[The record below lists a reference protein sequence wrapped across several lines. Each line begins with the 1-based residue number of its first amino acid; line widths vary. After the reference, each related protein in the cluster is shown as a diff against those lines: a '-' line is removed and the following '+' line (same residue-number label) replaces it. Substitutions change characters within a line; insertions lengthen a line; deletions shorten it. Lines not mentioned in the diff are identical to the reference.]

1 MEDQAYTP
9 SSSMDPYK
17 FLNIVQNP
25 DGSLTRQTPF
35 PSVSATEDHQ
45 SSTDPNPSQL
55 ALFKDVP
62 LNPNNKTFIRIYK
75 PPTPPPN
82 TTSKLPLLIH
92 FHGGGFILLSAT
104 SRPFHDACSVK
115 AAMIPSVV
123 ISVEYRLAP
132 EHRLPAAYDDAMETI
147 MWVRNQAMDT
157 NGSDPWLKEYVDF
170 SKCFLIG
177 GSAGGN
183 IVYHAGL
190 RSLDVHISPV
200 KIIGLI
206 MNEPYFSGVERTE
219 SEKRHINDKILPLPA
234 NDLMWSL
241 ALPEGA
247 DRDHEYCN
255 PMTPDGPRNKEKIGR
270 LPRCLVT
277 GHGGDP
283 LVDKQRKLVKMLEE
297 HGVEVV
303 AEFAEGGCHGIE
315 IFNQSKAKALFEI
328 IKDFVN
334 TSCQC
339 VSGATAKSTL

>member
-1 MEDQAYTP
+1 
-9 SSSMDPYK
+9 MDPYK
-17 FLNIVQNP
+17 FLKIVQNP
-25 DGSLTRQTPF
+25 DGSLTRQTQF
-35 PSVSATEDHQ
+35 PSVPATSDED
-45 SSTDPNPSQL
+45 P
-55 ALFKDVP
+55 LFKDIP
-62 LNPNNKTFIRIYK
+62 LNPNNKTFIRLHR

-82 TTSKLPLLIH
+82 TTTNKLPLLIH

-115 AAMIPSVV
+115 AAKLPAVV

-132 EHRLPAAYDDAMETI
+132 EHRLPAAYDDAIETI
-147 MWVRNQAMDT
+147 MWVRDKALDT
-157 NGSDPWLKEYVDF
+157 NNGACDPWLKEYVDF

-177 GSAGGN
+177 ESAGGN
-183 IVYHAGL
+183 MVYHAGL
-190 RSLDVHISPV
+190 RSLDIDISPV

-206 MNEPYFSGVERTE
+206 MNQPYFSGVERTE
-219 SEKRHINDKILPLPA
+219 SEKRSVNDRIVPLPA

-255 PMTPDGPRNKEKIGR
+255 PLASDHHGPHSKEKIGR

-283 LVDKQRKLVKMLEE
+283 LFDKQRELVQMLEE

-303 AEFAEGGCHGIE
+303 AKFAEGGCHGIE
-315 IFNQSKAKALFEI
+315 LFDPLKAEALFEN
-328 IKDFVN
+328 IKEFVN
-334 TSCQC
+334 ASCQYDN
-339 VSGATAKSTL
+339 VATCAKSTL